1 MDIKK
6 IIRKKYLIKR
16 KKKYFDV
23 KQKFFFPLIN
33 ILKKKFKN
41 KRIFVSIYYPSF
53 YEVNVLK
60 ILGIEQFRKC
70 QFLLPVIESKGTMN
84 FYQWKQED
92 ILYVNKFGILEP
104 SKSKKFDPDVI
115 LVPMLA
121 FDDKRNRLGYG
132 KGFYDR
138 YLAKN
143 IKSYKKILTVGVAF
157 SFQKYHKLPVNSND
171 IKLDYILTEK
181 GIS

>member
-92 ILYVNKFGILEP
+92 ILYVNKFE
-104 SKSKKFDPDVI
+104 F
-115 LVPMLA
+115 
-121 FDDKRNRLGYG
+121 
-132 KGFYDR
+132 
-138 YLAKN
+138 
-143 IKSYKKILTVGVAF
+143 
-157 SFQKYHKLPVNSND
+157 
-171 IKLDYILTEK
+171 
-181 GIS
+181 